1 MPHKELW
8 HFSRTV
14 EINFD
19 GINTYRFC
27 LLGATRF
34 AWGFVRRNTSKWNQM
49 LDWFVLQKEILGT
62 ILESRHESLTGAA
75 MSLSVM
81 KFRLGMRINTS
92 TILLLSVSE
101 WLPCTGSFA
110 SLPKYAT
117 LCSHHDWQWYY
128 GSRSSWGIW
137 FYAKTRHVLLCQN
150 RGFANVGCD
159 GNRFVWVQTSQALEI
174 TVDFLQ
180 SAEAQLFLNFES
192 RFACIFISYES
203 RWYLPWASAI
213 CVVVLT
219 SQKGG
224 SFATFTSS
232 RWAFRRNA
240 KGIDSHWPWGSGVTG
255 CLGDGGHKSLGTL
268 PSQREILMD

>member
-1 MPHKELW
+1 
-8 HFSRTV
+8 
-14 EINFD
+14 
-19 GINTYRFC
+19 
-27 LLGATRF
+27 
-34 AWGFVRRNTSKWNQM
+34 M
-49 LDWFVLQKEILGT
+49 LDWFVQKTRSWEQF
-62 ILESRHESLTGAA
+62 LESRHESLTGAA
-75 MSLSVM
+75 MSLWVM
-81 KFRLGMRINTS
+81 KFCLGMRINTS
-92 TILLLSVSE
+92 TILLLSD

-137 FYAKTRHVLLCQN
+137 FFAKTTC
-150 RGFANVGCD
+150 FAIPKSRLFKCRCD
-159 GNRFVWVQTSQALEI
+159 GNRFVWVQTSQALET

-180 SAEAQLFLNFES
+180 SAEAQLFFVFWITICMHLH
-192 RFACIFISYES
+192 IISLMLIS
-203 RWYLPWASAI
+203 SITSKSNLSWASAI

-224 SFATFTSS
+224 SFATGTSS

-255 CLGDGGHKSLGTL
+255 CLGMVDTNRWEHVRPNEKN
-268 PSQREILMD
+268 